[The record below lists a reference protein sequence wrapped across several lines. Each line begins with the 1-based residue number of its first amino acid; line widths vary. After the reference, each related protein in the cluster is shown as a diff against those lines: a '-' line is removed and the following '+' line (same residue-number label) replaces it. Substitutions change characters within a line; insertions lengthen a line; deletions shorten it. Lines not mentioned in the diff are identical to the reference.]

1 VSAYI
6 LPSKMNFSYFAN
18 SLFKNQVENATIKL
32 RASDERN
39 WPSFL
44 YPEGTTYDESELDK
58 GLFRGH
64 VLLRVRST
72 IFYKVFLIL
81 LVEYLRGCVRSSLE
95 NRLHLPVID
104 QLPNL
109 HRQRCTA
116 CGKSSQ
122 KPLHMLLSR

>member
-6 LPSKMNFSYFAN
+6 LPSKLIFLISPTVFSRTKWKMQQSSFV
-18 SLFKNQVENATIKL
+18 L
-32 RASDERN
+32 N

-72 IFYKVFLIL
+72 IF
-81 LVEYLRGCVRSSLE
+81 
-95 NRLHLPVID
+95 H
-104 QLPNL
+104 
-109 HRQRCTA
+109 
-116 CGKSSQ
+116 
-122 KPLHMLLSR
+122 